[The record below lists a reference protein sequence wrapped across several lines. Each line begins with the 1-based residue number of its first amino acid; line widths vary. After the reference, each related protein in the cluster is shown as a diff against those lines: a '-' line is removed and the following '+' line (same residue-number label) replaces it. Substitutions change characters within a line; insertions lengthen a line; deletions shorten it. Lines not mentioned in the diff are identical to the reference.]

1 MGFSARQPGPES
13 GVLTNAPPWRA
24 YCGVVEDGTSFHAS
38 SRGRLCPGAD
48 FWESFLNLAV
58 AKAALLRFPV
68 RHYCGAQRAFC
79 EYFPLTRRQ
88 NLIQFFRE
96 VFLPIRNLVPT
107 SKLGHLR
114 KAEEGQALVLAA

>member
-1 MGFSARQPGPES
+1 MWAFQHGNQVPNPGPRR
-13 GVLTNAPPWRA
+13 APRRGGLI
-24 YCGVVEDGTSFHAS
+24 GVVEDGTSFHAS

-48 FWESFLNLAV
+48 FWESFLNIAV

-68 RHYCGAQRAFC
+68 RHYCGAQCAFC

-88 NLIQFFRE
+88 NLIKFCRE
-96 VFLPIRNLVPT
+96 VSPSMGNLVPT